1 MMYWLNLA
9 LTRMGFWITWALIPI
24 VVEIIPSIV
33 STAKLMHRQRRMP
46 KLKAPQKWPW
56 VTIIVPVYN
65 SEDTLFDC
73 IRSIDRQTY
82 PKQAMQ
88 IILANNQSTDDSF
101 GAYARA
107 QDAFPNLFL
116 RYVNTDKGK
125 ARALNAAIYESIG
138 SYVINIDSDGLLEPN
153 AVKNMV
159 LRFESDNSIAAMTG
173 AVLPQRQLVQQ
184 VSGWWHRLLAKNEY
198 YEYAQAFLSGRTIE
212 SFRDQLFTMS
222 GAFSAFRREVL
233 METFL
238 YDTDTIGEDTDMT
251 FQIRT
256 RLGKK
261 VVICANAIFYV
272 EPISGFA
279 ELYTQRQRWQRG
291 ELEVAQNYMAQTASL
306 RGFFKDFLVR
316 RIMIDHTFTFPRMIW
331 TFATLVLIA
340 FGYSTLVVGLSY
352 LLIYG
357 LYVLVGVINF
367 ISVGILLKPYPAE
380 RRFYSRLWWLTLTLP
395 IYMFLTGWIRL
406 VGVINAMT
414 THATWRMRGFSEE
427 WHQLIAVLRDDRQTV
442 RDYYRQRRK
451 EK

>member
-1 MMYWLNLA
+1 M
-9 LTRMGFWITWALIPI
+9 
-24 VVEIIPSIV
+24 
-33 STAKLMHRQRRMP
+33 
-46 KLKAPQKWPW
+46 
-56 VTIIVPVYN
+56 TIIVPVYN

>member
-1 MMYWLNLA
+1 MYWLNLA

-380 RRFYSRLWWLTLTLP
+380 RRFYSCLWWLTLTLP

>member
-1 MMYWLNLA
+1 
-9 LTRMGFWITWALIPI
+9 MGFWITWALIPI

-159 LRFESDNSIAAMTG
+159 LRFESDSSIAAMTG

-212 SFRDQLFTMS
+212 SFWDQLFTMS

>member
-1 MMYWLNLA
+1 MYWLNLA

-24 VVEIIPSIV
+24 VVEIIPSLV
-33 STAKLMHRQRRMP
+33 STAKLMHRQPRMP

>member
-1 MMYWLNLA
+1 MYWLNLA

-46 KLKAPQKWPW
+46 KLKAPQKWSW

-101 GAYARA
+101 GAYARV

-125 ARALNAAIYESIG
+125 ARALNAAIYERIG

-367 ISVGILLKPYPAE
+367 ISAGILLKPYPAE

>member
-1 MMYWLNLA
+1 MYWLNLA

-414 THATWRMRGFSEE
+414 THATWRMRGFFEE

>member
-1 MMYWLNLA
+1 M
-9 LTRMGFWITWALIPI
+9 
-24 VVEIIPSIV
+24 
-33 STAKLMHRQRRMP
+33 
-46 KLKAPQKWPW
+46 
-56 VTIIVPVYN
+56 TIIVPVYN

-159 LRFESDNSIAAMTG
+159 LRFESDNSIATMTG

>member
-1 MMYWLNLA
+1 MYWLNLA

-198 YEYAQAFLSGRTIE
+198 YEYAQAFISGRTIE

>member
-1 MMYWLNLA
+1 MYWLNLA

-367 ISVGILLKPYPAE
+367 ISVGI
-380 RRFYSRLWWLTLTLP
+380 F
-395 IYMFLTGWIRL
+395 
-406 VGVINAMT
+406 
-414 THATWRMRGFSEE
+414 
-427 WHQLIAVLRDDRQTV
+427 
-442 RDYYRQRRK
+442 
-451 EK
+451 